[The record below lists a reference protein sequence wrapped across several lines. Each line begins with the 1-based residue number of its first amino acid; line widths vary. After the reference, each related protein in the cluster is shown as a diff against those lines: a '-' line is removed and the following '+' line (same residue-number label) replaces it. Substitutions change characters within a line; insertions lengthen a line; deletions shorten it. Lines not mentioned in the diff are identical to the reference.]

1 MTSSFIMNMFWLLVR
16 GIYLS
21 FQGIIQTSSGK
32 EKSTLII
39 STYEK
44 LVCFYILPYSNLTV
58 TTHATMQ
65 QPAKISVICYFLF
78 VSYVC
83 VCALACTLLSIFLF
97 KLDTFMCFG
106 FPKSRLQYVTH
117 IILIIVER
125 DSI

>member
-1 MTSSFIMNMFWLLVR
+1 
-16 GIYLS
+16 
-21 FQGIIQTSSGK
+21 
-32 EKSTLII
+32 
-39 STYEK
+39 
-44 LVCFYILPYSNLTV
+44 
-58 TTHATMQ
+58 MQ

-117 IILIIVER
+117 IILIIV
-125 DSI
+125 DVTAFNLSFLSLSGNLISN